1 MCSLETLHWGV
12 KSMRFGVGLEYIVHK
27 NLDNVSLS
35 ILLESSSSW
44 QSIFVLTGGVAFAY
58 SINHLGHL
66 DRI

>member
-1 MCSLETLHWGV
+1 
-12 KSMRFGVGLEYIVHK
+12 MRFGVGLEYIVHK